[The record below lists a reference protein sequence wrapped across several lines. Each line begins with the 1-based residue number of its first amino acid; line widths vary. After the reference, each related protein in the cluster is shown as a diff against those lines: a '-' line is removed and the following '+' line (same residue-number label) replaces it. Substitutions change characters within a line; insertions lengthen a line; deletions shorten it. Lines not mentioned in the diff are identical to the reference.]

1 MKAAL
6 FIYYIY
12 GKVVSYSFD
21 VLKSIATVVQTV
33 FRMYVVNSQIREV
46 LTPFQ
51 CTYLA
56 RSLNRLLDPVNIAF
70 PGKTVPSTSEMESI
84 VRIMVSELTAARGD
98 EELKSKSFKF
108 SGF

>member
-1 MKAAL
+1 M
-6 FIYYIY
+6 
-12 GKVVSYSFD
+12 
-21 VLKSIATVVQTV
+21 
-33 FRMYVVNSQIREV
+33 

-98 EELKSKSFKF
+98 EELKSKLCLPALLMLPSPPLHDLVVP
-108 SGF
+108 